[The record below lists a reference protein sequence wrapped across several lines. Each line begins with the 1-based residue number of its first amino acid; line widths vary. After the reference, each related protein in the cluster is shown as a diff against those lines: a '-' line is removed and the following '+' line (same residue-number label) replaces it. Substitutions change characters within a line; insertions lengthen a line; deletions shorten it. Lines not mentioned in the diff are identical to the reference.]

1 MMDRENK
8 GEYRSL
14 RDLVRDIYFSAPRSR
29 GFNFYQAFAYAY
41 DEVEVIFSEG
51 DFQNLCLLVAI
62 FICVEDSNLVLDL
75 GDPFTQDVVGELKSI
90 INKMDENADLV
101 GLDPRYGDGELVADI
116 GRLRGKYFP

>member
-1 MMDRENK
+1 MNK
-8 GEYRSL
+8 NSDGGT
-14 RDLVRDIYFSAPRSR
+14 YFSLKEMVREVFLSALE
-29 GFNFYQAFAYAY
+29 GKGLNAYQAFGYAY

-101 GLDPRYGDGELVADI
+101 WLDPRYGDGELVADI